1 MIRALLTILL
11 LSSIAGPIARAQDE
25 SPVVRFSILPSV
37 RGPADQFDGGDDR
50 TAQTTVLAALTYTG
64 TEPVEGCWIT
74 DSSHSY
80 FAPHP
85 PFPMLPP
92 SAAVWVD
99 HREIDSAG
107 NFLADW
113 TEEFDMAPGQT
124 RFFVLGAANADCES
138 STCFAVPRLNCAD
151 PNGAE
156 GRHNALQLNSRGLPV
171 EQFQINIRPRP
182 MADIIPVMVTPS
194 GDGFLR
200 IANEGGVAAAA
211 VAAVNIGAS
220 SEITVVATASGGAA
234 ADVCETDGNGQ
245 CLGPRANSIRVQM
258 DRDAIHLFSVRV
270 RDDASFSLPR
280 APANRRVFLRFI
292 EERRGDHSLAWTL
305 VGDASTAIDE
315 PASAQ
320 PAPSDLVGV
329 WRFDRCLNERR
340 TVRYSHP
347 GDATSGDRILIGS
360 NRLALI
366 AARGLHGNDLCSSS
380 SPVRLVRLN
389 SVDQPG
395 QGEITGQNLGYAST
409 DYTGDWNTSGYSGA
423 RSNFTVTSDDDGD
436 TLSFAGQIFSGAV
449 DPYDETEPTPHAV
462 RDFNTAFLP
471 SPIGEF
477 AINEVINDAQ
487 LAIVVSIDEALTL
500 TTIQTNGCEF
510 SGRLTPEAGR
520 PGAAGLHQIAL
531 NVRNCP
537 APIVNLNGALQGLI
551 LVEQTEDGLVW
562 AGGAYKES
570 TFDGRRFFLLRARQV
585 TD

>member
-1 MIRALLTILL
+1 MIRALLTSLL

-25 SPVVRFSILPSV
+25 APVVRFSILPSV

-50 TAQTTVLAALTYTG
+50 TGQTTVLAALTYTG

-74 DSSHSY
+74 DWSHSY
-80 FAPHP
+80 FAPNP
-85 PFPMLPP
+85 PFPTLPP
-92 SAAVWVD
+92 SAWVWID

-113 TEEFDMAPGQT
+113 TAEFDMAPGQT
-124 RFFVLGAANADCES
+124 RFFVLRAANTGCES

-156 GRHNALQLNSRGLPV
+156 GRHNALRLSSRGLPV
-171 EQFQINIRPRP
+171 EQFQFNIRPRP
-182 MADIIPVMVTPS
+182 MADVIPVMVTPS

-220 SEITVVATASGGAA
+220 SEITVVATASGGTA

-245 CLGPRANSIRVQM
+245 CLGPRANTILVQM

-270 RDDASFSLPR
+270 RDDAGYSLPR
-280 APANRRVFLRFI
+280 APAFRRVFLRFI

-329 WRFDRCLNERR
+329 WRFDRCLTQQRSTR
-340 TVRYSHP
+340 HSHP
-347 GDATSGDRILIGS
+347 GDATSGDRIMIGS

-366 AARGLHGNDLCSSS
+366 AGRGLHGEDLCTSRTS
-380 SPVRLVRLN
+380 VRLARLN

-395 QGEITGQNLGYAST
+395 QGEISGELLVSAST
-409 DYTGDWNTSGYSGA
+409 DYTGEWETGEYSGPQVA
-423 RSNFTVTSDDDGD
+423 IDIRSEDGGGSLTFGGRILTFAFEPDDE
-436 TLSFAGQIFSGAV
+436 
-449 DPYDETEPTPHAV
+449 DEPFPHAV
-462 RDFNTAFLP
+462 RDFNTAFVP
-471 SPIGEF
+471 APIGSF
-477 AINEVINDAQ
+477 VMDYVMNGAPLSIG
-487 LAIVVSIDEALTL
+487 LSIDETLALS
-500 TTIQTNGCEF
+500 TTQTNGCVL
-510 SGRLTPEAGR
+510 SGQLTPESGS
-520 PGAAGLHQIAL
+520 PGTAGLHQITL
-531 NVRNCP
+531 TVRSCP
-537 APIVNLNGALQGLI
+537 PPVANMNGSFQGLI
-551 LVEQTEDGLVW
+551 LVEQTEEGLFW
-562 AGGAYKES
+562 AGGAYKEVS
-570 TFDGRRFFLLRARQV
+570 LGGRHFFLLRARQ
-585 TD
+585 TDS